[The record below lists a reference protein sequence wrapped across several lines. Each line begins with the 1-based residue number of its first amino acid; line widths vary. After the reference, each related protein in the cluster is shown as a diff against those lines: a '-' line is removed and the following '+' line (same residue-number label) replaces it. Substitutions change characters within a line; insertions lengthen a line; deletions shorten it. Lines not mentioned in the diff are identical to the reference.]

1 MITLA
6 TVATERTKSPT
17 IFAQVE
23 KYLFKY
29 FSIKYLCAGDKV
41 YDLIG
46 LEAGQAA
53 GAVILLFLLLIAG
66 GLKLYI

>member
-1 MITLA
+1 M
-6 TVATERTKSPT
+6 
-17 IFAQVE
+17 
-23 KYLFKY
+23 
-29 FSIKYLCAGDKV
+29 LCAGDKV